1 MIRIIIACVGIVLS
15 LFSIGLAVWSLIR
28 LRKWDREN
36 EAYIQAR
43 NARYEELKKSV
54 NEMSETAHGIKESL
68 MQAEGTY
75 KKLLLDIDLLEQCY
89 NTGDSTDCAEK
100 QSRSAYNNAND

>member
-43 NARYEELKKSV
+43 NARYEELKRSCDA
-54 NEMSETAHGIKESL
+54 MSEHLRNAEEKMTRVQTTLG
-68 MQAEGTY
+68 QARHS
-75 KKLLLDIDLLEQCY
+75 LEQCY
-89 NTGDSTDCAEK
+89 HSGDGTDDTDDK
-100 QSRSAYNNAND
+100 TDV